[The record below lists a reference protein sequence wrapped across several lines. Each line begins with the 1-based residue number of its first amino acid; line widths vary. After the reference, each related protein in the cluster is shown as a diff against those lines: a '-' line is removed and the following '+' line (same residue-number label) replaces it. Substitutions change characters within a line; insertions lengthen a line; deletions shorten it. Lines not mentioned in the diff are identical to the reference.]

1 MNSIGVNWVEILVR
15 KGYSFGSWGKRPEPR
30 RVGYGYNRAR
40 SGARAAD
47 LPAQARGLAAQ
58 VADGRVRNV
67 IILIGANDFA
77 SWNGTYGEIYYN
89 KITDAQVSGK
99 VKKMVADITA
109 AVDTVRTSRTVP
121 MVISTIPNR
130 SVTQPFLDRY
140 PDPAKRMRVTNAV
153 RAVNDGIIAMATAKG
168 IAVADLFEFS
178 TELPTR
184 ADANGNVPFG
194 EELINIRVPGDEPH
208 HLLLGDNE
216 HIGTVF
222 NGRLANFF
230 MYEGLE
236 SKYPL
241 LRPISEAAILS
252 LAGI

>member
-1 MNSIGVNWVEILVR
+1 
-15 KGYSFGSWGKRPEPR
+15 
-30 RVGYGYNRAR
+30 
-40 SGARAAD
+40 
-47 LPAQARGLAAQ
+47 
-58 VADGRVRNV
+58 VRNV

-168 IAVADLFEFS
+168 IAVADLLHFQPS
-178 TELPTR
+178 CRPVPTR
-184 ADANGNVPFG
+184 MATYRSARNSSISG
-194 EELINIRVPGDEPH
+194 
-208 HLLLGDNE
+208 
-216 HIGTVF
+216 
-222 NGRLANFF
+222 
-230 MYEGLE
+230 
-236 SKYPL
+236 YPEMS
-241 LRPISEAAILS
+241 RTIYCWGITSISARYS
-252 LAGI
+252 MAG